1 MKILNQTTIILTSHH
16 QTWSDLVINFPHVIF
31 KTPQWNIQDGG
42 RAAWRQRWKTP
53 IFLFANTYTPL
64 AFVVAFNV
72 FFSKRVELYFDTS
85 KCSLNRVRRAHI
97 TIWVRLGKV
106 SSSKL
111 KKSKNTFWKFF
122 EKSLLFWKP
131 PIFMENFENSSPF
144 LRFICSPFSTKN

>member
-1 MKILNQTTIILTSHH
+1 MSDCWEKLRTNVHSHATAYFIYRYLGRKVLRKLGKIIKKSYKIQMGGLLYHSCVKIEKNQTTIILTSHH

-72 FFSKRVELYFDTS
+72 FFSKRVELSSILTPR
-85 KCSLNRVRRAHI
+85 NAH
-97 TIWVRLGKV
+97 
-106 SSSKL
+106 
-111 KKSKNTFWKFF
+111 
-122 EKSLLFWKP
+122 
-131 PIFMENFENSSPF
+131 
-144 LRFICSPFSTKN
+144 